1 MAHTPIAV
9 RHLRRGEPP
18 GGGVHGGRHDMGLMR
33 WLRGGDENSATAN
46 AMGAGMAEIDALFRP
61 SKHKQ
66 TEHIQESRTR
76 RVDINNGAGSDVDLE
91 MGVALIR
98 RRSRGDDLAMATAT
112 ADEATAADQAMA
124 HVDDAAIEPFGGAA
138 IEPADQAAPPA
149 GGEIAA
155 APADEAGHG
164 VTSDAELARAVATD
178 SEPVADADA
187 GTI

>member
-66 TEHIQESRTR
+66 TEHVQESRRR
-76 RVDINNGAGSDVDLE
+76 RVDVHNGADSGVDLDS
-91 MGVALIR
+91 GLAVIR
-98 RRSRGDDLAMATAT
+98 RRSSEPGETYVASDAAATEQIDAAAT
-112 ADEATAADQAMA
+112 EEIDEAADK
-124 HVDDAAIEPFGGAA
+124 P
-138 IEPADQAAPPA
+138 
-149 GGEIAA
+149 
-155 APADEAGHG
+155 
-164 VTSDAELARAVATD
+164 T
-178 SEPVADADA
+178 
-187 GTI
+187 